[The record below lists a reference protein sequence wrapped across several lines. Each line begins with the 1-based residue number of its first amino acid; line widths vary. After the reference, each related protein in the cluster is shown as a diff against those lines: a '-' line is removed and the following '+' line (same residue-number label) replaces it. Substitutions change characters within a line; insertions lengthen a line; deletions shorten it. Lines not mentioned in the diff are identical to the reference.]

1 MVAVR
6 PFRDADES
14 LLARGGKKYRLEN
27 PDQIL
32 MRLKVENSGLGTL
45 NNQMFGPMFVE
56 EVANPYESKLKCL
69 TQYYILYIKGK

>member
-1 MVAVR
+1 MAVR

-14 LLARGGKKYRLEN
+14 FLARGGKKYRLEN

-45 NNQMFGPMFVE
+45 NNQMFGPKFFE

-69 TQYYILYIKGK
+69 TQQTWVQTSGC